1 VACLMTRYMTHND
14 VNVRGVVEHVTRQ
27 NTFEDKLLLY
37 HFVDDDQRRRKD
49 RVVEQVDVC
58 VIV

>member
-1 VACLMTRYMTHND
+1 MTRYMTHND